1 VDVAWTWAIWVVA
14 AVVLGIIEVTTL
26 SLVFAMFAGG
36 ALAAAGV
43 AALGFGIP
51 FQVLAFCVISVA
63 LLGVVRPIA
72 RRHMLT
78 DSTPRMGVSAL
89 VGAKAVVLERVDAH
103 DGRVKLAGE
112 VWTARSYDEDQV
124 LEPGQSVDVM
134 EIRGATALVYGS
146 EAPWNRSLS

>member
-1 VDVAWTWAIWVVA
+1 
-14 AVVLGIIEVTTL
+14 
-26 SLVFAMFAGG
+26 M
-36 ALAAAGV
+36 
-43 AALGFGIP
+43 
-51 FQVLAFCVISVA
+51 
-63 LLGVVRPIA
+63 
-72 RRHMLT
+72 
-78 DSTPRMGVSAL
+78 
-89 VGAKAVVLERVDAH
+89 LERVDAH

>member
-1 VDVAWTWAIWVVA
+1 MAWAWIWVVA

-43 AALGFGIP
+43 AALGFGLLI
-51 FQVLAFCVISVA
+51 QVLAFCVVSVA
-63 LLGVVRPIA
+63 LLGVVRPVA

-78 DSTPRMGVSAL
+78 DSSPRMGVAAL
-89 VGAKAVVLERVDAH
+89 VGTRAVVVERVDAH
-103 DGRVKLAGE
+103 NGRIKLAGE
-112 VWTARSYDEDQV
+112 IWTARSYDEEQI

-146 EAPWNRSLS
+146 EAPWNRSSS

>member
-1 VDVAWTWAIWVVA
+1 VDVAWAWIWVIA

-43 AALGFGIP
+43 AALGLAVPI
-51 FQVLAFCVISVA
+51 QVVAFCVVSIA
-63 LLGVVRPIA
+63 LLGVVRPVA

-78 DSTPRMGVSAL
+78 DSSPRMGVSAL
-89 VGAKAVVLERVDAH
+89 VGSKALVLERVDAH
-103 DGRVKLAGE
+103 NGRVKLGGE
-112 VWTARSYDEDQV
+112 VWTARSYDEEQV

-146 EAPWNRSLS
+146 DAPWNRSSS